1 MEFAL
6 SFIDILG
13 WLGAIAVL
21 AAYLLVSS
29 NKIDSKSVIFQL
41 LNLTGAALLIVNT
54 VALKAYPSAFVNV
67 IWSSIAI
74 YFLMKRK

>member
-1 MEFAL
+1 MEFGL

-13 WLGAIAVL
+13 WIGAIAVL

-29 NKIDSKSVIFQL
+29 NKIDGKSVTFQI
-41 LNLTGAALLIVNT
+41 LNLAGAGLLIINT

-67 IWSSIAI
+67 IWSGIAI
-74 YFLMKRK
+74 YFLVKRK